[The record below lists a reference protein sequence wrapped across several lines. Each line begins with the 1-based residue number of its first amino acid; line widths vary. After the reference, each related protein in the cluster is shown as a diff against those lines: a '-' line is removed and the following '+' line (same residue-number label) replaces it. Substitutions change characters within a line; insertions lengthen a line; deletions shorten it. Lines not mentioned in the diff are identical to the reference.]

1 VTIALIDVAGLRSEV
16 DIATDIT
23 TALTIWNTGT
33 EMDEAAAIGISQPP
47 RALPGQGDTEGVSE
61 TRHYST
67 TRLPYWNDT
76 IRVTLEEV
84 ADDEWRRWPSRSG
97 ESTRLRWI
105 RRAWWTA
112 GFGRPK
118 RQKRLGWWPGRR
130 RKCCERGTRSC

>member
-84 ADDEWRRWPSRSG
+84 ADDEWRRQDVSCSLPSAFGLIGRVSNATTHMRVG
-97 ESTRLRWI
+97 LRQ
-105 RRAWWTA
+105 
-112 GFGRPK
+112 F
-118 RQKRLGWWPGRR
+118 
-130 RKCCERGTRSC
+130 